1 MKVLRFANA
10 VLSLACKVM
19 SVRERYHK
27 NLSLTTS
34 SLAWHI
40 LGLMYRYDK
49 NYEEAIKCYKS
60 ALRIDKD
67 NFQIQRDLA
76 LLQLQCRQFE
86 GIIDTR
92 KKILLSKPTAPFN
105 WISIVIAY
113 HMAGNLGKALDT
125 LNAYL
130 ELFTEINDPE
140 QEHLYYK
147 ISIMTEMGRF
157 AEAVAFMKSSM
168 KRKNSRRYLESFG
181 KLFIFIYIFIFI

>member
-1 MKVLRFANA
+1 
-10 VLSLACKVM
+10 
-19 SVRERYHK
+19 
-27 NLSLTTS
+27 
-34 SLAWHI
+34 
-40 LGLMYRYDK
+40 MYRYDK

-76 LLQLQCRQFE
+76 LLQLQCRQYE

-92 KKILLSKPTAPFN
+92 KKILLSRPTAPFN

-113 HMAGNLGKALDT
+113 HIAGNLSKALDT

-130 ELFTEINDPE
+130 ELFSSINDPE

-147 ISIMTEMGRF
+147 ISIMIEMELF
-157 AEAVAFMKSSM
+157 AEAVTFMKSSM
-168 KRKNSRRYLESFG
+168 KRQSTRRYFEVFG
-181 KLFIFIYIFIFI
+181 KIDI